1 MKKLDD
7 NDKMVLLNEELRSDF
22 LVETLDERLETDPLM
37 LPNMLNVHGLADDGG
52 ADVDLDGE
60 IKITVSVEF

>member
-1 MKKLDD
+1 MKNLDD
-7 NDKMVLLNEELRSDF
+7 KMALLNEELQSDF

-37 LPNMLNVHGLADDGG
+37 LPNMLNVQGLADNGG